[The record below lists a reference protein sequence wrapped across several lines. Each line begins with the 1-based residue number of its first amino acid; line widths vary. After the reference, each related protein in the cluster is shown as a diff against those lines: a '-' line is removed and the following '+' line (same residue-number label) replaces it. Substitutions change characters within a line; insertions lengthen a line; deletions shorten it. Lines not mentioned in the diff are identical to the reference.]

1 MKFTSLILTSFKN
14 YNSAQFNFNQR
25 IVGIC
30 GHNGKGKTNLID
42 ALHYLSFTKS
52 YFSKTEIGNIQFNG
66 EGFRLQGK
74 IENNLHTHDITSIY
88 RLPASKEFFLDEAP
102 YNKFSHHVGKFPC
115 VMVAP
120 DDIEIITGAGELR
133 RKFLDMLISQADPD
147 YLQQLITYNK
157 VLSQRNSF
165 LKQENSKNYFDHD
178 LLEVFDEQLIPP
190 AEMIHTARKK
200 FSIELFSLINQ
211 FYKTISGDEE
221 VIQIEYSSMLNQNKF
236 SELLI
241 ASRQKDKQLQRTN
254 VGIHRDDL
262 IFYLGHSLFKN
273 VASQGQRKTLL
284 FASKL
289 AEFEILKKIKGF
301 APVLLLDDVFE
312 KLDERRM
319 GNLLNYVCK
328 ENDGQVFITDTH
340 EERLRLSL
348 ADYCHEMQIIN
359 LDEKKVSLLSHN

>member
-14 YNSAQFNFNQR
+14 YTSSIFNFDHR

-52 YFSKTEIGNIQFNG
+52 YFSKIENGNVHFNCD
-66 EGFRLQGK
+66 GFRLQGK
-74 IENNLHTHDITSIY
+74 IETHLREHDITSVY
-88 RLPASKEFFLDEAP
+88 KLPTVKEFYLDEVA
-102 YNKFSHHVGKFPC
+102 YEKFSHHVGKFPC

-120 DDIEIITGAGELR
+120 DDIEIITGPGELR

-147 YLQQLITYNK
+147 YLQNLITYNK
-157 VLSQRNSF
+157 VLAQRNSF
-165 LKQENSKNYFDHD
+165 LKQENSKNYFNNN
-178 LLEVFDEQLIPP
+178 LLDVFDEQLVAP
-190 AEMIHTARKK
+190 AGYIHSARKK
-200 FSIELFSLINQ
+200 FSLELFPLINH
-211 FYKTISGDEE
+211 FYKTISGDKE
-221 VIQIEYSSMLNQNKF
+221 IIRIEYSSMLNQNNF
-236 SELLI
+236 AELLI

-262 IFYLGHSLFKN
+262 IFYLDQSIFKN

-312 KLDERRM
+312 KLDEKRM
-319 GNLLNYVCK
+319 KNLLTYVCK

-340 EERLRLSL
+340 KERLIEALEEYKHDVQVVDL
-348 ADYCHEMQIIN
+348 NELII
-359 LDEKKVSLLSHN
+359 